1 MNISDKMLEEDWLKA
16 RTKLPNKRSRYFYKS
31 EIKIPKKSLVM
42 MCGTPGA
49 GKTTIARKICSQLKD
64 SIHVDIDYLFDC
76 ATKTLYPNAQSLSV
90 EDIDLI
96 AKEAYDKAYRN
107 EEEILANI
115 VKSPMVG
122 TFYLK
127 PAPDKEDFVKV
138 GDIVK
143 KGQVLCI
150 IEAMKL
156 MNEIESEYD
165 GQIVEICTRNEEM
178 VDYGKPLFKIK

>member
-1 MNISDKMLEEDWLKA
+1 MEYDQIKKIINDMSQSSLSSLNIEFPDG
-16 RTKLPNKRSRYFYKS
+16 
-31 EIKIPKKSLVM
+31 IKINLTKDTSGNANNIAPVQTVVTTQK
-42 MCGTPGA
+42 A
-49 GKTTIARKICSQLKD
+49 EEKTNQ
-64 SIHVDIDYLFDC
+64 
-76 ATKTLYPNAQSLSV
+76 
-90 EDIDLI
+90 
-96 AKEAYDKAYRN
+96 N
-107 EEEILANI
+107 EEEISANI

-127 PAPDKEDFVKV
+127 PSPDKEDFVKV
-138 GDIVK
+138 GDTVK

-165 GQIVEICTRNEEM
+165 GQIVEICTKNEEM

>member
-1 MNISDKMLEEDWLKA
+1 MEYEQ
-16 RTKLPNKRSRYFYKS
+16 
-31 EIKIPKKSLVM
+31 IK
-42 MCGTPGA
+42 
-49 GKTTIARKICSQLKD
+49 KIINDMSQ
-64 SIHVDIDYLFDC
+64 S
-76 ATKTLYPNAQSLSV
+76 SLSSLNIEFPDGVKINLTKDVSNNIASPVLPV
-90 EDIDLI
+90 EVPRPHEESK
-96 AKEAYDKAYRN
+96 KENDEKI
-107 EEEILANI
+107 EEKSANI

-138 GDIVK
+138 GDVVK

-165 GQIVEICTRNEEM
+165 GQIVEICQKNEDM
-178 VDYGKPLFKIK
+178 VDYGRPLFKIK

>member
-1 MNISDKMLEEDWLKA
+1 MEYEQIKKIINDMSQSSLSSLNIEFPDGVKINL
-16 RTKLPNKRSRYFYKS
+16 TKDTSGNGNNITPVQTIVTTQKS
-31 EIKIPKKSLVM
+31 EE
-42 MCGTPGA
+42 
-49 GKTTIARKICSQLKD
+49 KTNQ
-64 SIHVDIDYLFDC
+64 
-76 ATKTLYPNAQSLSV
+76 
-90 EDIDLI
+90 
-96 AKEAYDKAYRN
+96 N
-107 EEEILANI
+107 EEEISANI

-156 MNEIESEYD
+156 MNEIESEFD
-165 GQIVEICTRNEEM
+165 GEIVEICTRNEEM

>member
-1 MNISDKMLEEDWLKA
+1 MEYDQ
-16 RTKLPNKRSRYFYKS
+16 
-31 EIKIPKKSLVM
+31 IK
-42 MCGTPGA
+42 
-49 GKTTIARKICSQLKD
+49 KIINDMSQ
-64 SIHVDIDYLFDC
+64 S
-76 ATKTLYPNAQSLSV
+76 SLSSLNIEFPDGV
-90 EDIDLI
+90 KINLTKDTSGNANNI
-96 AKEAYDKAYRN
+96 APVQTMVTTQKAEEKTNQN
-107 EEEILANI
+107 EEEISANI

-127 PAPDKEDFVKV
+127 PSPDKEEFVKV
-138 GDIVK
+138 GDTVK

-165 GQIVEICTRNEEM
+165 GQIVEICTKNEEM

>member
-1 MNISDKMLEEDWLKA
+1 MEYDQ
-16 RTKLPNKRSRYFYKS
+16 
-31 EIKIPKKSLVM
+31 IK
-42 MCGTPGA
+42 
-49 GKTTIARKICSQLKD
+49 KIINDMSQ
-64 SIHVDIDYLFDC
+64 S
-76 ATKTLYPNAQSLSV
+76 SLSSLNIEFPDGV
-90 EDIDLI
+90 KINLTKDTSGNANNI
-96 AKEAYDKAYRN
+96 APVQTVVTTQKAEEKTNQN
-107 EEEILANI
+107 EEEISANI

-127 PAPDKEDFVKV
+127 PSPDKEDFVKV
-138 GDIVK
+138 GDTVK

-165 GQIVEICTRNEEM
+165 GQIVEICTKNEEM

>member
-1 MNISDKMLEEDWLKA
+1 MEYEQ
-16 RTKLPNKRSRYFYKS
+16 
-31 EIKIPKKSLVM
+31 IK
-42 MCGTPGA
+42 
-49 GKTTIARKICSQLKD
+49 KIINDMSQSQLNSLNIEFPDGAKISLTKD
-64 SIHVDIDYLFDC
+64 SNI
-76 ATKTLYPNAQSLSV
+76 ASKMESP
-90 EDIDLI
+90 LI
-96 AKEAYDKAYRN
+96 IKDNKEIVK
-107 EEEILANI
+107 EEIVEEVKNI

-127 PAPDKEDFVKV
+127 PAPDKEEFVKV
-138 GDIVK
+138 GDKVE

-165 GQIVEICTRNEEM
+165 GEIVEICVNNEEM

>member
-1 MNISDKMLEEDWLKA
+1 MEYDQ
-16 RTKLPNKRSRYFYKS
+16 
-31 EIKIPKKSLVM
+31 IK
-42 MCGTPGA
+42 
-49 GKTTIARKICSQLKD
+49 KIINDMSQ
-64 SIHVDIDYLFDC
+64 S
-76 ATKTLYPNAQSLSV
+76 SLSSLNIEFPDGV
-90 EDIDLI
+90 KINLTKDTSGNANNI
-96 AKEAYDKAYRN
+96 APVQTVVTTQKAEEKTNQNEKE
-107 EEEILANI
+107 ISANI

-127 PAPDKEDFVKV
+127 PSPDKEDFVKV
-138 GDIVK
+138 GDTVK

-165 GQIVEICTRNEEM
+165 GEIIEICSQNEEM

>member
-1 MNISDKMLEEDWLKA
+1 MEYEQ
-16 RTKLPNKRSRYFYKS
+16 
-31 EIKIPKKSLVM
+31 IK
-42 MCGTPGA
+42 
-49 GKTTIARKICSQLKD
+49 KIINDMSQ
-64 SIHVDIDYLFDC
+64 S
-76 ATKTLYPNAQSLSV
+76 SLSSLNIEFPDGVKINLTKDVSNNVASPVFPV
-90 EDIDLI
+90 EVPRPHEESK
-96 AKEAYDKAYRN
+96 KENDEKI
-107 EEEILANI
+107 EEKSANI

-138 GDIVK
+138 GDVVK

-165 GQIVEICTRNEEM
+165 GQIVEICQKNEDM
-178 VDYGKPLFKIK
+178 VDYGRPLFKIK

>member
-1 MNISDKMLEEDWLKA
+1 MEYEQIKKIINDMGQSRLNSLNIEFSDGA
-16 RTKLPNKRSRYFYKS
+16 
-31 EIKIPKKSLVM
+31 KIIL
-42 MCGTPGA
+42 T
-49 GKTTIARKICSQLKD
+49 KD
-64 SIHVDIDYLFDC
+64 SNVTSKMESPLIKKDNIEIV
-76 ATKTLYPNAQSLSV
+76 KEEMV
-90 EDIDLI
+90 EE
-96 AKEAYDKAYRN
+96 AK
-107 EEEILANI
+107 NI
-115 VKSPMVG
+115 IKSPMVG

-138 GDIVK
+138 GDKVE

-165 GQIVEICTRNEEM
+165 GEIVEICVNNEEM